1 MGILLARLVDDAALL
16 PPAREPMR
24 TALPAY
30 RTAAGHPLLGR
41 FLCPAS
47 RLDEL
52 RRRLVPEDLID
63 LGIIA
68 DTGVEHLPTALETV
82 RREPRV
88 RLRSVEI
95 SPAPDADQA
104 RAAAVVIARLPAD
117 LPCLIE
123 VRRMPGWRETLD
135 RLAAA
140 RGRGVPL
147 GAKLRTV
154 GTGGDGADGRSNGV
168 TEQPA
173 DGAAKRRADGAAA
186 NGRAGGEHGPSPA
199 EVAAFVVACA
209 ERDLPFTCTAGLH
222 RAVRHVDPATGLAH
236 HGFLNIVV
244 AACRA
249 RSGAS
254 GPGAVDDAV
263 ASTDAIALAEEAA
276 GVDDA
281 AARAARELF
290 VAFGSCD
297 IETPRSDLIK
307 LGLAGEGTVT

>member
-1 MGILLARLVDDAALL
+1 VGILFARIVDDAALF

-52 RRRLVPEDLID
+52 CRRLVPEDLID

-68 DTGVEHLPTALETV
+68 DTGIEHLPAALETA

-95 SPAPDADQA
+95 APAPAADQA
-104 RAAAVVIARLPAD
+104 RAVAVMIARLPAD

-123 VRRMPGWRETLD
+123 VRQLTGWRETLD

-140 RGRGVPL
+140 RGNGVPV
-147 GAKLRTV
+147 GAKLRT
-154 GTGGDGADGRSNGV
+154 GG
-168 TEQPA
+168 E
-173 DGAAKRRADGAAA
+173 
-186 NGRAGGEHGPSPA
+186 AGGPVGEYGPSPA
-199 EVAAFVVACA
+199 EVAAFVTACA
-209 ERDLPFTCTAGLH
+209 ERDLPFKCTAGLH
-222 RAVRHVDPATGLAH
+222 HAVRHVDPATGLAH

-249 RSGAS
+249 HSAVS
-254 GPGAVDDAV
+254 GPDAVQEAV
-263 ASTDAIALAEEAA
+263 ASTNAAALAEEAA

-281 AARAARELF
+281 TAHAARDLF

-297 IETPRSDLIK
+297 IHTPLTDLIE
-307 LGLAGEGTVT
+307 LGLGGEGTVT